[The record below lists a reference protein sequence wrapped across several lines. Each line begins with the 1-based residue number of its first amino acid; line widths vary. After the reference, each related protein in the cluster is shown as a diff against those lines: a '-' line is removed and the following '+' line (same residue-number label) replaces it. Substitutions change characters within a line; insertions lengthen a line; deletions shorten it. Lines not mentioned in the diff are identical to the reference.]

1 MSITAAAPTS
11 TSLGRARVR
20 WPRVLRSEWIKFRT
34 MRSTYVLLA
43 IALVLLI
50 GIWVL
55 VSATFFAEEFGG
67 ADGPFADATNLTA
80 VAIAGSVG
88 LVQLFFG
95 ILGAMAV
102 TSEYSSGSIRS
113 TLTAVPGRTS
123 VLVAKAVVLFL
134 ASTILSL
141 IAIGIAL
148 VISDAL
154 IPELTIDMQLQ
165 DPEILR
171 ALIAAAI
178 YLGGVAVF
186 GSVCGWVA
194 RGPIGGITAAVAL
207 FPVVPFIFGSIP
219 VQWMNVVSDLLPSN
233 FGQSMYAI
241 GGIMEEMSDQLFP
254 PTFVLSPYEGLG
266 IFVAYA
272 LVFLAIAAFLLKRR
286 DA

>member
-1 MSITAAAPTS
+1 MSIATVTPAR
-11 TSLGRARVR
+11 LDRARVR
-20 WPRVLRSEWIKFRT
+20 WPRVLRAEWIKFRT

-43 IALVLLI
+43 IGLVLLT

-55 VSATFFAEEFGG
+55 VSMTFFEEEFGG
-67 ADGPFADATNLTA
+67 AAGAFADAVNLTA

-113 TLTAVPGRTS
+113 TLTAVPGRIS
-123 VLVAKAVVLFL
+123 VLIAKAVVLFL
-134 ASTILSL
+134 SSTILSL
-141 IAIGIAL
+141 LAIGAAL
-148 VISDAL
+148 LISDAV
-154 IPELTIDMQLQ
+154 IPDLTIDMQLG
-165 DPEILR
+165 DPEIVR
-171 ALIAAAI
+171 ALIGAGI

-186 GSVCGWVA
+186 GSVCGWLA
-194 RGPIGGITAAVAL
+194 RGPIGGITGAVSL

-219 VQWMNVVSDLLPSN
+219 VQWMNVVSDVLPSN
-233 FGQSMYAI
+233 FGQAMYSI

-254 PTFVLSPYEGLG
+254 ETFVLTPYEGLG

-272 LVFLAIAAFLLKRR
+272 LVALAVAALLLKRR